1 MRIVPL
7 MFLTFCFN
15 NLLFSNFKTEDL
27 GSVKKETIVEEKKNE
42 APSVDYARLKNVEA
56 KKDEVA
62 EQAPQ
67 SAESS
72 LNLPLSDSDKEA
84 SEKVPF
90 YKALG
95 TITIRASEDYVYI
108 RAGKSSVIMDAEGKI
123 IIDSA
128 KDLFLTSQNNIILK
142 AKGDIVLRAGKKID
156 AEGAIEKISKETNK
170 EAVVAGEASK
180 N

>member
-42 APSVDYARLKNVEA
+42 APSVDYARLKNVEG
-56 KKDEVA
+56 A